1 MPSSPLDPTRI
12 DDANDPDSLF
22 RRGLRQI
29 DELIDSGVGLSG
41 NEPNCG
47 FLNVPGPDGSR
58 RFATASAAL
67 GLDYRDDA
75 RTPVAVDWDRDG
87 DLDLWIAN
95 RSSPMLRFLRNGS
108 PTNRAWIAF
117 LLEGRTC
124 NRDAV
129 GARVTLRF
137 EDGPPLSQSLKAGE
151 GFLGQSSK
159 WLHFGLGA
167 RTKIHSIEV
176 RWPGGNS
183 EEFPGLEP
191 GRRYHL
197 TQGGDVRPEALP
209 PAPKPPGTTLLPAG
223 ESKAGAFH
231 AATPSRWPLP
241 ILPYQSFDGVPL
253 NAGRGSDKLLL
264 VQLWATWCVPCRAEL
279 KDFGA
284 DAEALD
290 RAGIQLLALSVDGLA
305 AAQSTSGVP
314 PQDPRVFFEQLDLPF
329 EGGLATAELL
339 ERIQSVAV
347 QLFGLR
353 RPLPVPTSFLADEDG
368 CLLALY
374 KGPVSPQRVLADAA
388 ISRAGPEAFHDEA
401 LPFPGRWFNRPQPLD
416 PMPVPLH
423 LLERGEVDAALE
435 LVSHAR
441 DRFATNQEFPK
452 LLTWIGD
459 ALLKRG
465 RAAEGLASYRD
476 ALELNPDCLPA
487 LNNLAWQLAAH
498 PDLSVRDG
506 AEAVRLAQRADQ
518 ITGHKDPSILDTLA
532 AAQAEAGS
540 FDGAVETGK
549 RALEMARRQGNPAL
563 VESIAR
569 ALEAHRAR
577 RRPGQR

>member
-12 DDANDPDSLF
+12 DDANDPDSAF

-47 FLNVPGPDGSR
+47 FLNVPGPGGRR

-67 GLDYRDDA
+67 GLDFPDDA

-108 PTNRAWIAF
+108 PANRAWIAL

-137 EDGPPLSQSLKAGE
+137 EDGPPLSLSLKAGE

-167 RTKIHSIEV
+167 QTKIQSIEV

-183 EEFPGLEP
+183 EAFPGLEP

-209 PAPKPPGTTLLPAG
+209 PAPEPPGTTLLPAA
-223 ESKAGAFH
+223 ESNAGAVH

-241 ILPYQSFDGVPL
+241 ILPYHSFDEVPL
-253 NAGRGSDKLLL
+253 SAGRGSGRLLL

-279 KDFGA
+279 KAFR
-284 DAEALD
+284 AEAKDLE

-305 AAQSTSGVP
+305 TVQSTPGVP
-314 PQDPRVFFEQLDLPF
+314 GQEPRGFYEKLALPF
-329 EGGLATAELL
+329 PGGLATAELV
-339 ERIQSVAV
+339 ERIQSAAV

-353 RPLPVPTSFLADEDG
+353 RPLPVPTSILLDADG

-374 KGPVSPQRVLADAA
+374 KGPVSPERVLADAA
-388 ISRAGPEAFHDEA
+388 SSRAGPEAFHDKA

-416 PMPVPLH
+416 PMPVPLN

-441 DRFATNQEFPK
+441 DRFAANQEFPK

-476 ALELNPDCLPA
+476 ALEIDPDCLPA

-498 PDLSVRDG
+498 PDLALRDG
-506 AEAVRLAQRADQ
+506 AEAVRLAERADG
-518 ITGHKDPSILDTLA
+518 ITAREDPSILDTLA
-532 AAQAEAGS
+532 AAHAEAGS
-540 FDGAVETGK
+540 FDRAVETAQ
-549 RALEMARRQGNPAL
+549 RALEMARRRGDPAL

-577 RRPGQR
+577 RRPGH